1 MKNRSGFVS
10 NSSSS
15 SFICP
20 SEVSECRA
28 TEMMEC
34 VEDFVCMINEKAVE
48 KVNFSHDSYL
58 ITIVSTEMEESYL
71 FDYEMGR
78 KGYNRGD
85 FVGKTVIKTTDDN
98 SIPIEI
104 ATLIERI
111 LGVEV
116 II

>member
-1 MKNRSGFVS
+1 
-10 NSSSS
+10 
-15 SFICP
+15 
-20 SEVSECRA
+20 
-28 TEMMEC
+28 
-34 VEDFVCMINEKAVE
+34 
-48 KVNFSHDSYL
+48 
-58 ITIVSTEMEESYL
+58 MEESYL

-85 FVGKTVIKTTDDN
+85 FVGKTVVKTTDDN